1 MSFTALLKDL
11 LPQDLKLPT
20 AVRTIVSENL
30 KQALQAHGWVSK
42 EEFEIQRQRLTR
54 AEAELAGLAE
64 QLQTLL
70 ANKP

>member
-30 KQALQAHGWVSK
+30 KQALQQHGWVSK
-42 EEFEIQRQRLTR
+42 EEFEIQRQRLAR
-54 AEAELAGLAE
+54 AEAQLGTLEI
-64 QLQTLL
+64 QLQTLI
-70 ANKP
+70 ANKS